1 MGPGL
6 CRSIDRPI
14 APPMVCVTDADGH
27 TWRVYDRVR
36 CTPAP
41 TQAEFRYVAPGRLAL
56 RGRCFVSLAGV
67 ALELHRDDPVWRDV
81 SPFDLR
87 PNTLVDQLVAARQ
100 RGLVYVSPR
109 PPA

>member
-1 MGPGL
+1 MDSEL
-6 CRSIDRPI
+6 CRSVDRPI
-14 APPMVCVTDADGH
+14 APPMVCVTDPDGT

-67 ALELHRDDPVWRDV
+67 VLELHRDDHVWRDV

-87 PNTLVDQLVAARQ
+87 PATLGAQLAAARR
-100 RGLVYVSPR
+100 RGLVYVPGR
-109 PPA
+109 MRA